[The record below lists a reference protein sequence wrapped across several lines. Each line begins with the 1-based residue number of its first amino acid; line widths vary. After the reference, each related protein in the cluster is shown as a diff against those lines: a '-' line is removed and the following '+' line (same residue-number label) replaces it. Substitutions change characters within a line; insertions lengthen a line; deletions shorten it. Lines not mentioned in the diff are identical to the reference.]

1 MRITE
6 LKLTNFRCFEDFK
19 IQFAEN
25 HNVHVIVAGNMVGK
39 SAIMRALRIAAN
51 TYTNGIITLQGYGI
65 ERMDH
70 RVIGHNVINDISLN
84 SSVEVAAVIYD
95 EENKPHKAH
104 WLKFK
109 EKPFQDDKKD
119 RTKTLFSDDLNITT
133 IAKKVYEQTIIQ
145 KSHLPL
151 INFIGTEYIHVLLS
165 KTDNFSLNGDA
176 IQGYKDCLN
185 DKSIQKF
192 LFDWLKRI
200 DGIMGEKARK
210 KIVADAYGSLPDDA
224 WFVFQEAVKS
234 LLPDI
239 RGFEWLADKKQPI
252 VEFTN
257 GDIRLFD
264 MLSDG
269 YRYLILLAGDLATRA
284 IILNKHLGQNALKE
298 TTGLVIIDE
307 FGIHLHPSLQSETLE
322 RLQATFPKIQFIL
335 STHSPLLLNGLK
347 KEQVHILEMD
357 ETGKRTVRYPD
368 EDVIGMGAEGI
379 LRDLFGLY
387 STFDKTSLKMNE
399 AYKGLLK
406 KKTDGIL
413 SDDERTEFAKLSEQL
428 SHNRLDPTLEIV
440 QDDTITKLVREKLEQ
455 RSQNT
460 EQRDKSIPNDLPKQ
474 VESILDNFF
483 KTAS

>member
-1 MRITE
+1 MYE
-6 LKLTNFRCFEDFK
+6 
-19 IQFAEN
+19 
-25 HNVHVIVAGNMVGK
+25 G
-39 SAIMRALRIAAN
+39 
-51 TYTNGIITLQGYGI
+51 
-65 ERMDH
+65 
-70 RVIGHNVINDISLN
+70 LN
-84 SSVEVAAVIYD
+84 PATVS
-95 EENKPHKAH
+95 
-104 WLKFK
+104 
-109 EKPFQDDKKD
+109 
-119 RTKTLFSDDLNITT
+119 
-133 IAKKVYEQTIIQ
+133 KKVYEQTINQ
-145 KSHLPL
+145 KAHLPL
-151 INFIGTEYIHVLLS
+151 INFIGTEYIHVLS
-165 KTDNFSLNGDA
+165 SNTEPFSLEGDA

-192 LFDWLKRI
+192 LFDWLNRI
-200 DGIMGEKARK
+200 DGIMGEKVRK

-234 LLPDI
+234 LLPNI

-307 FGIHLHPSLQSETLE
+307 FGIHLHPSLQSDTLE

-399 AYKGLLK
+399 DYKVLLK
-406 KKTDGIL
+406 KKTESMLTDI
-413 SDDERTEFAKLSEQL
+413 ERKEFAKLSEQL
-428 SHNRLDPTLEIV
+428 SHKRLDPTLEIV
-440 QDDTITKLVREKLEQ
+440 QDDTITKLVKENLNKRNKNKAESDIKV
-455 RSQNT
+455 
-460 EQRDKSIPNDLPKQ
+460 PNDLHQQ
-474 VESILDNFF
+474 VENILDNFF
-483 KTAS
+483 KNAS